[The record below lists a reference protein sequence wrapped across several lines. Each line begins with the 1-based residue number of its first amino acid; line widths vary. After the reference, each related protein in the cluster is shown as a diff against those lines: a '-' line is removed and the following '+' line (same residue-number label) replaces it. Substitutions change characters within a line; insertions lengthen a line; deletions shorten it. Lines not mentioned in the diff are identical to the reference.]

1 MPKPPSVCFEVEK
14 IVVFCMYLLEF
25 LSCLQFP
32 PYATNEIG
40 KVTGVNRR
48 ELGHGKIRLQKLS
61 RALSFNISVWL
72 VLFTAQFLYFFFNQ
86 VHWQREH

>member
-1 MPKPPSVCFEVEK
+1 
-14 IVVFCMYLLEF
+14 MYLLEF

-72 VLFTAQFLYFFFNQ
+72 VLFTAQFLIFFNQ